1 MADTFSDPQAEML
14 DRVVA
19 RLQDDER
26 FEALLG
32 SGSLA
37 YGGFDV
43 HSDLDLVVVTRSDSH
58 AVVMT
63 ERRGFASGLGEL
75 LTAFTG
81 EHVGEPRL
89 LICLFGPPL
98 LHVDL
103 KFVTLDD
110 LDGPAERPVILWAR
124 EAGVVER
131 RLDTARVRASD
142 KDPQWFE
149 DRAWLWLHYGATKW
163 LRGEYFEA
171 ISTLDFFREKVLGP
185 MLQRN
190 AGKPQRGVRR
200 VEGLP
205 QAEARLSPTLA
216 GYDRV
221 AIVRALKQAA
231 ALYVELRGP
240 EPPLVLTAH
249 MPALLFDFIDGM

>member
-1 MADTFSDPQAEML
+1 MADTFSDPQAKML
-14 DRVVA
+14 NRVA
-19 RLQDDER
+19 AKLQGDER

-37 YGGFDV
+37 YGGFDE
-43 HSDLDLVVVTRSDSH
+43 HSDLDLVVVTRPDRH
-58 AVVMT
+58 AAVMK
-63 ERRGFASGLGEL
+63 ERHGLASGLGEL

-103 KFVTLDD
+103 KFVVLDD
-110 LDGPAERPVILWAR
+110 LGGLAERPVILWAR

-131 RLDTARVRASD
+131 RLAAAHVRPSG

-171 ISTLDFFREKVLGP
+171 IGTLDFFREKVLGP

-205 QAEARLSPTLA
+205 QAEARLRPTLA
-216 GYDRV
+216 GYDRA
-221 AIVRALKQAA
+221 AIGRALKQAA
-231 ALYVELRGP
+231 ALYVELREL
-240 EPPLVLTAH
+240 EPPLALTAH
-249 MPALLFDFIDGM
+249 MPALLFDLVDGM

>member
-1 MADTFSDPQAEML
+1 MAGTFSDPQAEML
-14 DRVVA
+14 DRVA
-19 RLQDDER
+19 AKLQNDER

-37 YGGFDV
+37 YGGFDE

-58 AVVMT
+58 VAVMT
-63 ERRGFASGLGEL
+63 ERRGFASDLGEL
-75 LTAFTG
+75 LAAFTG

-98 LHVDL
+98 LHVDF
-103 KFVTLDD
+103 KFATLDG
-110 LDGPAERPVILWAR
+110 LDGLAERPVILWAR
-124 EAGVVER
+124 EAGIVEH
-131 RLDTARVRASD
+131 RLAAAHVRPSG

-149 DRAWLWLHYGATKW
+149 DRAWLWLHYGVTKW

-190 AGKPQRGVRR
+190 AGKSQRGMRR

-216 GYDRV
+216 GYDHA
-221 AIVRALKQAA
+221 AIGRALKQAA
-231 ALYVELRGP
+231 ALYVELREL
-240 EPPLVLTAH
+240 EPPLALTAH
-249 MPALLFDFIDGM
+249 MPGLLVDFIDGA